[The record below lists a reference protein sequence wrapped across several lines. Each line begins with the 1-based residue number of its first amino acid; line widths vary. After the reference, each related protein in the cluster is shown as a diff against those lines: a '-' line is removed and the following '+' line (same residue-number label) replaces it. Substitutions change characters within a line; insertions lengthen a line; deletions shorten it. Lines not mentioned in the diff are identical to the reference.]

1 MHIEK
6 LDTHDPEYLSK
17 ITKAL
22 YANNFELETQ
32 KNRLH
37 SILHNVSEIV
47 FGFDD
52 NFKISLFNKEA
63 ETVFE
68 KKAHEV
74 HGMDVLNFIKII
86 DLETNLEV
94 DFKKNSFKDKH
105 FYVPRVRLSVKGYEN
120 EYYKLS
126 STYIDIESVDKKV
139 KEAVVILANITA
151 EVEIDKQKDEFIS
164 IASHELKTPI
174 SITKNNLWMFKH
186 VSKKKYSQ
194 REQRFLYEMGLGLD
208 RLQKIVN
215 NLLDISRIEH
225 GKLVMNFEVVDIYKE
240 FLKVADRFKD
250 DTESKKLKFIVE
262 SGAAAGGPALCNVDK
277 ERFIEVLENL
287 VGNAIKYTAKGKITF
302 KFEENQKQYI
312 ITISDT
318 GPGIPSKDYP
328 KIFTKFGRASEGLK
342 LEGATSGSSTGLGL
356 YISKN
361 YIENMKGK
369 IGFTS
374 EVGEGTNFWIKLPK
388 HS

>member
-52 NFKISLFNKEA
+52 NFMISLFNKEA

-68 KKAHEV
+68 KKAPEV
-74 HGMDVLNFIKII
+74 HGINVHSLIKII
-86 DLETNLEV
+86 DLSTNQEIDL
-94 DFKKNSFKDKH
+94 KKSSFNDKH
-105 FYVPRVRLSVKGYEN
+105 FYIPRVRLNLKGYEN
-120 EYYKLS
+120 QYYKLS

-186 VSKKKYSQ
+186 VSKKKYSK
-194 REQRFLYEMGLGLD
+194 REQRFLYEMELGLD

-225 GKLVMNFEVVDIYKE
+225 GKLVMNFEVVDIYNE
-240 FLKVADRFKD
+240 LLKVVDRFKD
-250 DTESKKLKFIVE
+250 DAKSKKLKLIIE
-262 SGAAAGGPALCNVDK
+262 SGAAAGGPASSKVDK
-277 ERFIEVLENL
+277 ERFIEVIENL
-287 VGNAIKYTAKGKITF
+287 IGNAIKYTNKGKIIIN
-302 KFEENQKQYI
+302 FEHKPKEYYI
-312 ITISDT
+312 SITDT

-356 YISKN
+356 YISKS
-361 YIENMKGK
+361 YIKNMHGK
-369 IGFTS
+369 IGFIS
-374 EVGEGTNFWIKLPK
+374 EVGKGTTFWIKIPK
-388 HS
+388 SS

>member
-52 NFKISLFNKEA
+52 NFKITLFNKEA

-94 DFKKNSFKDKH
+94 DFKKNSFNDKH

-174 SITKNNLWMFKH
+174 SITKNNLWMFNH
-186 VSKKKYSQ
+186 VSKKKYSK
-194 REQRFLYEMGLGLD
+194 REQRFLYEMELGLD

-225 GKLVMNFEVVDIYKE
+225 GKLVMNFEVVDIYNE
-240 FLKVADRFKD
+240 LLKVVDRFKED
-250 DTESKKLKFIVE
+250 AESKKLKLIIE
-262 SGAAAGGPALCNVDK
+262 SGAACGGPALCNVDK